1 MFDTLTRLLN
11 MQLTATAEV
20 KPLKRG
26 KMSKKYLE
34 NADYSVRYARQLAQA
49 KYRSE
54 AYELTPTEWLQ
65 VWRDSGHLG
74 QWGTG
79 RHDYSM
85 IRINP
90 GLPWRVDNVCIVTR
104 RTHACNYKKRYA
116 AKDWTVDMYAEFD
129 RTDKIRSENPS

>member
-54 AYELTPTEWLQ
+54 AYELTPTEW
-65 VWRDSGHLG
+65 
-74 QWGTG
+74 
-79 RHDYSM
+79 
-85 IRINP
+85 
-90 GLPWRVDNVCIVTR
+90 RVDNVCIVTR

-116 AKDWTVDMYAEFD
+116 AKDWTVEMYAEFD